1 LIHNLLLYKKH
12 TKILSIIKEK
22 TDLDFSASEFGFF
35 EMLARR
41 KRSVS
46 DCVPDHIEM
55 SQFETEVSFKKL
67 REM

>member
-1 LIHNLLLYKKH
+1 
-12 TKILSIIKEK
+12 LSIIKEK

-55 SQFETEVSFKKL
+55 SKFETKVSFNTNRKNVKNIFEKTKL
-67 REM
+67 INS